1 MHSARL
7 DNWREMTVLAEGWHA
22 GTVQRKEVEAA
33 SAALEAVES
42 FHAYPGPKLMAAL
55 RERIAADDA
64 AGSARLARRFS
75 NALLTG
81 RYRERS
87 SEWDLHGEMAADEV
101 ADVLPPGLGDR
112 GARRPYF
119 EALFVSA
126 QPARRWPALADE
138 LRGLRRPEDDFI
150 YEPVI
155 VGSFE
160 DAF

>member
-1 MHSARL
+1 M
-7 DNWREMTVLAEGWHA
+7 
-22 GTVQRKEVEAA
+22 
-33 SAALEAVES
+33 EAVEG

-75 NALLTG
+75 NALLTD

-101 ADVLPPGLGDR
+101 AEILPPGLGER
-112 GARRPYF
+112 EARRPYF

-126 QPARRWPALADE
+126 QPAARWPALADE

-160 DAF
+160 DAFCAAAINPAIAVPCPKLS